1 MRPVNFSTGAHRHP
15 HRQIGRFLC
24 LRGSIPL
31 LPPVEYYYY
40 LCTSHNNTQ
49 NKMSCCR
56 PTPAA
61 LPHISMATSA
71 MDPNHGAADPY
82 ESTAGVGRPGSL
94 LPRLVPLV
102 GPTNKDASKIKEGGG
117 SSALGGRRWVL
128 RHNNQ
133 PIVGGSDRRDDGEY
147 VWPGWS
153 VGGGCFSYFGEAN

>member
-1 MRPVNFSTGAHRHP
+1 VPTWKYSSPPPSG
-15 HRQIGRFLC
+15 I
-24 LRGSIPL
+24 L
-31 LPPVEYYYY
+31 L
-40 LCTSHNNTQ
+40 LSLHLTHNNTQ
-49 NKMSCCR
+49 NKMSRCR

-82 ESTAGVGRPGSL
+82 ESTAGAGRPGSL
-94 LPRLVPLV
+94 SPRLVPLV
-102 GPTNKDASKIKEGGG
+102 GPTNEDASKIKEGGG

-153 VGGGCFSYFGEAN
+153 VRGGCFSYFGAAN